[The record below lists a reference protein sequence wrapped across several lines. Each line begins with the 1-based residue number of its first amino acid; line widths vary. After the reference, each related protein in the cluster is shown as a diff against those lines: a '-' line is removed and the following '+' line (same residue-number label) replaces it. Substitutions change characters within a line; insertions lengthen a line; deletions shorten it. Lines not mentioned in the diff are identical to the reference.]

1 MPYVKEISLK
11 WKRRKAKDFEGLEIK
26 SSNDAVKALQFLN
39 KEIQERVIVLVL
51 NSRNQLQGTHLV
63 YIGSLNQCT
72 FNPGDILRSVIFAGC
87 PCFIVAHNHPS
98 GDPSPSNDDIESYHD
113 LQKVCKLVQIKMLDF
128 IIIGDEKH
136 YSFADEGRLSSIQP
150 KNCET

>member
-1 MPYVKEISLK
+1 MYVKEIELK
-11 WKRRKAKDFEGLEIK
+11 FKKRKANKPEGMKITNSKE
-26 SSNDAVKALQFLN
+26 AAEALKFLS
-39 KEIQERVIVLVL
+39 KEIQERVVVLALNGRNIV
-51 NSRNQLQGTHLV
+51 QGFHLV
-63 YIGSLNQCT
+63 HIGSPNQA
-72 FNPGDILRSVIFAGC
+72 FSNPADILRAIIFTGC

-98 GDPSPSNDDIESYHD
+98 GDPSPSNDDIESCHD